1 LRFYGKLG
9 RVRPVSQAYYES
21 EKLFFGDALVDE
33 ANLRKA
39 HEQHMMYN
47 PARGERHMS
56 ETLSLENR
64 VALVT
69 GGSRGIGR
77 AVALEL
83 AARGAAVV
91 VNYNKS
97 SEAADEVVKKIQE
110 GGGKA
115 AAFQADVSD
124 LKQAEAL
131 VKFAVETFGD
141 LSILVNNAGIT
152 KDTLIMMMSESDWDS
167 VISTNLKSTFNC
179 SKAAVKHM
187 MRKRYGRVINMSS
200 VVGQLGKPRQTN
212 YSASKGG
219 QIAFTKSLA
228 REVAARN
235 ITVNAIAPGFVDTE
249 ILDAMSPEVLEAALK
264 MVPLARKAKPEE
276 VAYAVAFLASD
287 QAAFITGQV
296 LGVDGGMAM
305 M

>member
-1 LRFYGKLG
+1 M
-9 RVRPVSQAYYES
+9 A
-21 EKLFFGDALVDE
+21 DAS
-33 ANLRKA
+33 A
-39 HEQHMMYN
+39 
-47 PARGERHMS
+47 
-56 ETLSLENR
+56 LENK

-91 VNYNKS
+91 VNFHKS
-97 SEAADEVVKKIQE
+97 PEAADDVVRKIE
-110 GGGKA
+110 EAGGKA

-124 LKQAEAL
+124 IKQAEAL
-131 VKFAVETFGD
+131 VKFAVQTFGD

-152 KDTLIMMMSESDWDS
+152 KDTLIMMMSESDWDA
-167 VISTNLKSTFNC
+167 VITTNLKSTFNC

-187 MRKRYGRVINMSS
+187 MRKRYGRIINMAS
-200 VVGQLGKPRQTN
+200 VAGQMGNAGQTN

-228 REVAARN
+228 REVASRN
-235 ITVNAIAPGFVDTE
+235 ITVNAIAPGFIDTE
-249 ILDAMSPEVLEAALK
+249 ILQLMPADILEAAIK
-264 MVPLARKAKPEE
+264 MVPLARKGKPEE
-276 VAYAVAFLASD
+276 VAHAVAFLASD
-287 QAAFITGQV
+287 EAGFITGQV

>member
-1 LRFYGKLG
+1 
-9 RVRPVSQAYYES
+9 
-21 EKLFFGDALVDE
+21 
-33 ANLRKA
+33 
-39 HEQHMMYN
+39 
-47 PARGERHMS
+47 MS
-56 ETLSLENR
+56 DTLSLENK
-64 VALVT
+64 VAVIT

-91 VNYNKS
+91 VNYHKS
-97 SEAADEVVKKIQE
+97 PDAAEEVVKKIQE
-110 GGGKA
+110 AGGKA

-124 LKQAEAL
+124 FKQAEAL
-131 VKFAVETFGD
+131 IKFAVETFGD

-152 KDTLIMMMSESDWDS
+152 KDTLIMMMSEADWDS

-187 MRKRYGRVINMSS
+187 MRKRTGRIINMASIA
-200 VVGQLGKPRQTN
+200 GQMGNAGQVN

-249 ILDAMSPEVLEAALK
+249 ILDAMSPEILEAALK
-264 MVPLARKAKPEE
+264 MVPLGRKAKPEE

-296 LGVDGGMAM
+296 LAVDGGMAM

>member
-1 LRFYGKLG
+1 
-9 RVRPVSQAYYES
+9 
-21 EKLFFGDALVDE
+21 
-33 ANLRKA
+33 
-39 HEQHMMYN
+39 MY
-47 PARGERHMS
+47 
-56 ETLSLENR
+56 TLSLENKT
-64 VALVT
+64 AIIT

-77 AVALEL
+77 AIALEF

-91 VNYNKS
+91 INYNKS
-97 SEAADEVVKKIQE
+97 PKAADEVVKKIRE
-110 GGGKA
+110 AGGKA
-115 AAFQADVSD
+115 ADFRADVSD
-124 LKQAEAL
+124 FKQAEAL
-131 VKFAVETFGD
+131 IKFAVETFGD

-187 MRKRYGRVINMSS
+187 MRKRTGRIINMAS
-200 VVGQLGKPRQTN
+200 VAGQMGNAGQVN

-228 REVAARN
+228 REVASRN

-249 ILDAMSPEVLEAALK
+249 ILDAMSPEILEAALK
-264 MVPLARKAKPEE
+264 MVPLGRKAKPEE

-296 LGVDGGMAM
+296 LAVDGGMAM

>member
-1 LRFYGKLG
+1 M
-9 RVRPVSQAYYES
+9 A
-21 EKLFFGDALVDE
+21 DAS
-33 ANLRKA
+33 A
-39 HEQHMMYN
+39 
-47 PARGERHMS
+47 
-56 ETLSLENR
+56 LENK
-64 VALVT
+64 VALIT

-83 AARGAAVV
+83 ARRGAAVV
-91 VNYNKS
+91 VNFNKS
-97 SEAADEVVKKIQE
+97 PEAADDVVKKIQE
-110 GGGKA
+110 AGGKA

-124 LKQAEAL
+124 IKQAEAL
-131 VKFAVETFGD
+131 VKFAIGTFGD

-152 KDTLIMMMSESDWDS
+152 KDTLIMMMSEADWDA
-167 VISTNLKSTFNC
+167 VITTNLKSTFNC

-187 MRKRYGRVINMSS
+187 MRQRYGRIINMAS
-200 VVGQLGKPRQTN
+200 VAGQMGNAGQTN

-228 REVAARN
+228 REVASRN
-235 ITVNAIAPGFVDTE
+235 ITVNAIAPGFIDTE
-249 ILDAMSPEVLEAALK
+249 ILELMPADILEAAIR
-264 MVPLARKAKPEE
+264 MVPLARKGKPEE

-287 QAAFITGQV
+287 EAGFITGQV